1 MILDYENSVLPE
13 RDAVVDTA
21 MPGLTDSYARRAL
34 DRSTSKRHD
43 AYVHDAERIVAST
56 FRLIERTGGIDPS
69 LRDILADADL
79 STQAFY
85 RLFRSKDELMLALLD
100 DGRRQLVGYLEHRMA
115 GADDH
120 ASKVR
125 AWVEGVLAQ
134 ASSPKAASRT
144 RPFVVNQDRLAEA
157 FPDEQHASVTLLVD
171 LLRSAV
177 GVPGGTAQR
186 ETSPDTVRRGCE
198 TVYRLTFATLH
209 DHLLGRTRPTTAEVE
224 DLVTFALRGL
234 ALMPTA
240 NAGKDRRRG

>member
-1 MILDYENSVLPE
+1 
-13 RDAVVDTA
+13 
-21 MPGLTDSYARRAL
+21 MPGLSDSYARRAL

-56 FRLIERTGGIDPS
+56 FRLIEKTGGIDPS
-69 LRDILADADL
+69 LRDILAEADL

-115 GADDH
+115 AAGDDP
-120 ASKVR
+120 AKVR

-157 FPDEQHASVTLLVD
+157 FPDEQQASVTLLVD
-171 LLRSAV
+171 LLRSALRA
-177 GVPGGTAQR
+177 PGGADNVA
-186 ETSPDTVRRGCE
+186 SPDDTVRRACV
-198 TVYRLTFATLH
+198 TAYRLTFATLH
-209 DHLLGRTRPTTAEVE
+209 DHLLRRTRPTAAEVE

-234 ALMPTA
+234 GLAPAA
-240 NAGKDRRRG
+240 NTGKERRRG

>member
-1 MILDYENSVLPE
+1 
-13 RDAVVDTA
+13 

-34 DRSTSKRHD
+34 DRSTSKRRD
-43 AYVHDAERIVAST
+43 AYVHDAECIVAST

-69 LRDILADADL
+69 LRDILAEADL

-115 GADDH
+115 GAGDE
-120 ASKVR
+120 AAKVR

-134 ASSPKAASRT
+134 ASSPTAASRT

-171 LLRSAV
+171 LLRSAL
-177 GVPGGTAQR
+177 GAPGGGADAVA
-186 ETSPDTVRRGCE
+186 PGDTVRRGCE
-198 TVYRLTFATLH
+198 SVYRLTFATLH
-209 DHLLGRTRPTTAEVE
+209 DHLLRRTRPTAAEVE
-224 DLVTFALRGL
+224 DVVIFALRGL
-234 ALMPTA
+234 GLVPRA
-240 NAGKDRRRG
+240 NAGKVGRGG